1 MLGPFRACAAG
12 GLTCGL
18 LCASALADAVPSIAC
33 TAVAAPG
40 PVYAG
45 GIAEPVSDIVLTC
58 EPESSVTTAPSSGL
72 RVSVSVS
79 LNTSVTNAIGPDSD
93 SDVSDAVLV
102 VNGNDCPA
110 PVRSGSTFGSCGAPS
125 DSVQDPQFGR
135 LASVSTL
142 EWTDVTIPFPGSG
155 LGGGSETLSTL
166 RIRGI
171 RANAAQLGLAGGA
184 RLGLPVTANVRVRS
198 DAAIVVWNGTL
209 RVAYPTPELRVGL
222 IGDPSSAAC
231 SGDGQGRV
239 SIHLREGFASAFRS
253 GSPDDDEVQSTRVM
267 LEFEDVP
274 DGIAVSVPAAVTC
287 HQPRFDGSGSEA
299 PDALALGLVSGH
311 DPDGVGGTA
320 SLGAVGSEPTEPV
333 ELLSGR
339 GRAVYEVQ
347 SQDSSRVEDCHIS
360 VSFDAGAQLPAQAK
374 AKVSASLA
382 PRSTVLVASSE
393 ESGPRFAKPPRGVQ
407 AEVDF
412 APCGTTL
419 LYPFVTNQA
428 GFTTSLVITHGSRQ
442 ALAGRIQ
449 GQAGSCDLHYYG
461 ADSEGGPILL
471 VQHST
476 VIEPGEQLVLTLSDG
491 DPERNI
497 LGIEQFQGYLMAVC
511 GFPEAR
517 GYAFIT
523 DGFGGIADLAMGYLA
538 PLVPIGPNGKRVVLG
553 GDPE

>member
-1 MLGPFRACAAG
+1 M
-12 GLTCGL
+12 
-18 LCASALADAVPSIAC
+18 
-33 TAVAAPG
+33 
-40 PVYAG
+40 YAG
-45 GIAEPVSDIVLTC
+45 GIAEPIADIELTC
-58 EPESSVTTAPSSGL
+58 KPESSGTASPSSGL
-72 RVSVSVS
+72 RLSISVS
-79 LNTSVTNAIGPDSD
+79 LNTSVTNGIGSDSD

-110 PVRSGSTFGSCGAPS
+110 PARSGSTFGSCGAPS

-135 LASVSTL
+135 LASVSAL
-142 EWTDVTIPFPGSG
+142 EWIDVTIPFPGSG
-155 LGGGSETLSTL
+155 PGDDSEAVSTL
-166 RIRGI
+166 LIRGI
-171 RANAAQLGLAGGA
+171 RANAAQLGFAGSSSPSGM
-184 RLGLPVTANVRVRS
+184 PVTANVRVRS
-198 DAAIVVWNGTL
+198 DAAIVVRNGTL
-209 RVAYPTPELRVGL
+209 RVAYPTPELKVGL
-222 IGDPSSAAC
+222 VGDPSSAAC
-231 SGDGQGRV
+231 SGDGEGRV
-239 SIHLREGFASAFRS
+239 SIHLREGFANAFRS
-253 GSPDDDEVQSTRVM
+253 GSPDGVEGQSTRVM

-274 DGIAVSVPAAVTC
+274 DGISVSVPATVTC
-287 HQPRFDGSGSEA
+287 HQPRFDGSGSES

-311 DPDGVGGTA
+311 DPSGVGGTA
-320 SLGAVGSEPTEPV
+320 SLGAVGSEPTEPLD
-333 ELLSGR
+333 LLSGR

-347 SQDSSRVEDCHIS
+347 SQDSSRVEDCHIP
-360 VSFDAGAQLPAQAK
+360 VSFDAGPQRPAQAT
-374 AKVSASLA
+374 ATVSAGLA

-393 ESGPRFAKPPRGVQ
+393 ESGARFAKPPRRVQ
-407 AEVDF
+407 ADIDF
-412 APCGTTL
+412 ARCGTTL

-461 ADSEGGPILL
+461 ADSEGAPILL

-497 LGIEQFQGYLMAVC
+497 LGLEQFQGYLMAVC

-538 PLVPIGPNGKRVVLG
+538 PMVPIGPDGKRVVLG